1 MTVSS
6 EDAFEEDLL
15 VPVVLNL
22 GIFRLA
28 ATAALE
34 VLMGEESLELWM
46 VDWEELS
53 SSVGGSG
60 ERSALSVSLLLLLGL
75 SLLLL
80 LASSSLEE
88 MVLLHSDATVR
99 LDSGRA
105 ETEEEVNLKQRKIIP
120 IISS

>member
-22 GIFRLA
+22 GILRLA

-75 SLLLL
+75 
-80 LASSSLEE
+80 
-88 MVLLHSDATVR
+88 
-99 LDSGRA
+99 
-105 ETEEEVNLKQRKIIP
+105 
-120 IISS
+120 